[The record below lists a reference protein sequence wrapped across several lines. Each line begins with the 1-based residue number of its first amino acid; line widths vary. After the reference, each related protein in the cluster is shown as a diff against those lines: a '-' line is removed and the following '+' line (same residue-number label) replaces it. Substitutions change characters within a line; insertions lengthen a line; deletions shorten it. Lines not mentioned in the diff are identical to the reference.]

1 VTGRTANALTV
12 VALLGFAATVSTT
25 APRWARHL
33 RQPIEALEEEPPA
46 EGSEATPAPP
56 GSADT
61 GVDVAQRMIS
71 VKLFFEAADRRGL
84 VPEERSVALHA
95 DLAEQIRV
103 VTEELIRGSQQGL
116 LAPLPPETQVLDV
129 FVTARGV
136 AYVDLSKEVRGG
148 QPGGAES
155 ELHAVYAVV
164 DSIIENFPAVR
175 RVQLLVDDRPA
186 ETLAGHVDLSRPLAA
201 DLTLLAPAPVVE
213 PPPAGPSPGA
223 APSLPPSTDGSGG
236 AGSAEAA
243 GRPST
248 PSAGGTS

>member
-1 VTGRTANALTV
+1 V

-33 RQPIEALEEEPPA
+33 RQPIEALEEEPSA

-56 GSADT
+56 SSADP
-61 GVDVAQRMIS
+61 GGDAAQRTIS

-84 VPEERSVALHA
+84 VPEERSVTLHA

-148 QPGGAES
+148 QLGGAEA

-201 DLTLLAPAPVVE
+201 DLTLLAPAPMVE
-213 PPPAGPSPGA
+213 PPPPGPSPGA
-223 APSLPPSTDGSGG
+223 APPALPPSTDGSGG
-236 AGSAEAA
+236 AGSAEGV
-243 GRPST
+243 GRPAM